1 MSDGEMNVRQ
11 PATARQLIAIV
22 GQPRVGGAAG
32 IEVRFEAAGKTLGQ
46 AVSNASGDAILDW
59 DGKADDWTRVAL
71 RRQGSADAWTWLEVP
86 AARRADRLLAIA
98 VDDLG
103 LSRPAIPSLIF
114 GLGEDG
120 GLLLRE
126 PLSFGL
132 EKYFKTKK

>member
-1 MSDGEMNVRQ
+1 M
-11 PATARQLIAIV
+11 
-22 GQPRVGGAAG
+22 
-32 IEVRFEAAGKTLGQ
+32 
-46 AVSNASGDAILDW
+46 
-59 DGKADDWTRVAL
+59 AL

-132 EKYFKTKK
+132 EVFQNQEIAVSRRGQPAGATGQQ